1 MQTVFNSIAV
11 LALLA
16 VVLLLFANAALLKM
30 VRDLQAGLAEVQAG
44 SGTFSGGPAMTMPEF
59 AAPDELPTYVLVVDA
74 GCPNC
79 HDRAVGYGRLS
90 AGYASGH
97 LAALTGDQAC
107 ADWLAGTPV
116 RVTVDRAVLGRVG
129 VGVTPTL
136 LKYGSDGVE
145 AWRRLVGSDED
156 LLRLL
161 GTPDAPTTGAELTR
175 NR

>member
-59 AAPDELPTYVLVVDA
+59 AAPDELPTYVLV
-74 GCPNC
+74 
-79 HDRAVGYGRLS
+79 